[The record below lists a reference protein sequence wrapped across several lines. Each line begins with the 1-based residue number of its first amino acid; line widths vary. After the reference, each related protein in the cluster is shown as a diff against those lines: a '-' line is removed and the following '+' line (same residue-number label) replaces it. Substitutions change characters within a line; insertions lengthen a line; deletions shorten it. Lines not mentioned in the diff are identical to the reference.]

1 MEFNK
6 IYRLLDDDYYD
17 NGRNILKYRELRD
30 YEKTEYELDN
40 DFNSIWFRVWNDKKI
55 TWFSVKN
62 DLNGPN
68 ISELFSYSTASYI
81 TKCSSFNKKLKI
93 ETEFEQVCQIFL
105 CILHHI
111 IIYNKMFAI

>member
-6 IYRLLDDDYYD
+6 VYHILDNDYLD
-17 NGRNILKYRELRD
+17 CKILKYRKLKD
-30 YEKTEYELDN
+30 HEKTEYELDN
-40 DFNSIWFRVWNDKKI
+40 DFNSIWFRVWNNTKI
-55 TWFSVKN
+55 TWFSADSKL
-62 DLNGPN
+62 DDPSMSD
-68 ISELFSYSTASYI
+68 IFKYSTSSYI

-111 IIYNKMFAI
+111 IIYNKMFVI